1 MEPNSFKS
9 SQPHPPTPDPEPPS
23 SPADS
28 ANGAES
34 TPPATPESLADPI
47 PGESTPPLESASSEE
62 APPVPE
68 PVAEQSEADE
78 SAPIP
83 DSAPTESAPVPDSAP
98 IPDSEAAVS
107 PSLPASAPTRLWL
120 PILALNV
127 LIVVGVAVRVF
138 TDPRVGNLQAYEFPE
153 TIEIE
158 GWNFTESE
166 SIKPVEKPEYEGS
179 SYRAGRHYRYRQ
191 GRTPL
196 DVEIRYVTE
205 TLGGVDLFTR
215 EHERFQGKADGEEIV
230 ALIRQSPETGA
241 FAQLTYDDYA
251 YISTCINPRGLS
263 TVSPDQFQRNQEL
276 YDTVMDRVIPW
287 LLGRDRWRDDRCL
300 WTLMYIPLGDDPDQ
314 TQDQLEAAW
323 RDWFDTWEGQFPP
336 L

>member
-1 MEPNSFKS
+1 
-9 SQPHPPTPDPEPPS
+9 
-23 SPADS
+23 
-28 ANGAES
+28 
-34 TPPATPESLADPI
+34 
-47 PGESTPPLESASSEE
+47 
-62 APPVPE
+62 V
-68 PVAEQSEADE
+68 
-78 SAPIP
+78 
-83 DSAPTESAPVPDSAP
+83 
-98 IPDSEAAVS
+98 
-107 PSLPASAPTRLWL
+107 
-120 PILALNV
+120 ALNV
-127 LIVVGVAVRVF
+127 LIVAGVAVRVF
-138 TDPRVGNLQAYEFPE
+138 SDPTVGNLQAYEFPE

-215 EHERFQGKADGEEIV
+215 EHERFMGKADGEEIV

-241 FAQLTYDDYA
+241 FAQLTYDGYA

-263 TVSPDQFQRNQEL
+263 TVSPEQFQRNQEL
-276 YDTVMDRVIPW
+276 YDTVMGRVIPW

-300 WTLMYIPLGDDPDQ
+300 WTLMYSPLGDDPDQ

-323 RDWFDTWEGQFPP
+323 RDWFATWDGQFPP

>member
-1 MEPNSFKS
+1 MSPS
-9 SQPHPPTPDPEPPS
+9 PPT
-23 SPADS
+23 S
-28 ANGAES
+28 A
-34 TPPATPESLADPI
+34 
-47 PGESTPPLESASSEE
+47 
-62 APPVPE
+62 
-68 PVAEQSEADE
+68 
-78 SAPIP
+78 
-83 DSAPTESAPVPDSAP
+83 
-98 IPDSEAAVS
+98 
-107 PSLPASAPTRLWL
+107 TRLWL

-158 GWNFTESE
+158 GWNFTDSE

-276 YDTVMDRVIPW
+276 YDTVMGRVIPW

-300 WTLMYIPLGDDPDQ
+300 WTLMYMPLGDDPDQ

>member
-1 MEPNSFKS
+1 
-9 SQPHPPTPDPEPPS
+9 
-23 SPADS
+23 
-28 ANGAES
+28 
-34 TPPATPESLADPI
+34 
-47 PGESTPPLESASSEE
+47 
-62 APPVPE
+62 
-68 PVAEQSEADE
+68 
-78 SAPIP
+78 
-83 DSAPTESAPVPDSAP
+83 
-98 IPDSEAAVS
+98 
-107 PSLPASAPTRLWL
+107 
-120 PILALNV
+120 LALNV

-158 GWNFTESE
+158 GWNFTDSE

-241 FAQLTYDDYA
+241 FAQLIYDDYA

-276 YDTVMDRVIPW
+276 YDTVMGRVIPW

>member
-1 MEPNSFKS
+1 MEPNSFESAQANPKS
-9 SQPHPPTPDPEPPS
+9 PSDPDTPSSDQSAPSADSEPATPPTS
-23 SPADS
+23 ADS
-28 ANGAES
+28 PPES
-34 TPPATPESLADPI
+34 TPSDPSPPPESPESMASDQAAASPASDTSTAPEAPSVEDAAESARATPP
-47 PGESTPPLESASSEE
+47 T
-62 APPVPE
+62 
-68 PVAEQSEADE
+68 QS
-78 SAPIP
+78 
-83 DSAPTESAPVPDSAP
+83 
-98 IPDSEAAVS
+98 
-107 PSLPASAPTRLWL
+107 RLWL
-120 PILALNV
+120 PVIAVNV
-127 LIVVGVAVRVF
+127 LIVAGVAIRVF
-138 TDPRVGNLQAYEFPE
+138 SDPNVGNLQAYEFPE

-158 GWNFTESE
+158 GWRLTDSE
-166 SIKPVEKPEYEGS
+166 PIEPVEKPEYEGS

-191 GRTPL
+191 GGTLL

-215 EHERFQGKADGEEIV
+215 EHERFIGKADGEAIV

-263 TVSPDQFQRNQEL
+263 TVSPEQFQRNQEL
-276 YDTVMDRVIPW
+276 YDTVMGRVIPW

-300 WTLMYIPLGDDPDQ
+300 WTLMYSPLGDDPDQ

-323 RDWFDTWEGQFPP
+323 RDWFATWEGQFPP